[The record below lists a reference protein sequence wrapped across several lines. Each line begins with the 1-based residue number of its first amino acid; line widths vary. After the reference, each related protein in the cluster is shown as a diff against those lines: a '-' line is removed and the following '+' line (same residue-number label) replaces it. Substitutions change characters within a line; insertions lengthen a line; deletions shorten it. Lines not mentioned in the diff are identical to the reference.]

1 MDKYEYIPDEVKRI
15 VKEIVPDAR
24 IIFYGSRARGDARKD
39 SDWDF
44 LVIVKEEEFSFELK
58 LKIWEAIS
66 PLEYETGDEI
76 SVHTRSDEHVWKFQL
91 LPYYQNVNKEGIE
104 LI

>member
-1 MDKYEYIPDEVKRI
+1 MDKYEYITGEVKRL
-15 VKEIVPDAR
+15 VHEIVPDAR
-24 IIFYGSRARGDARKD
+24 VIFYGSRARGDARKD

-58 LKIWEAIS
+58 LKIWDAIY
-66 PLEYETGDEI
+66 PLEDETGDEI

-91 LPYYQNVNKEGIE
+91 LPYYQNIKKEGIE
-104 LI
+104 LL